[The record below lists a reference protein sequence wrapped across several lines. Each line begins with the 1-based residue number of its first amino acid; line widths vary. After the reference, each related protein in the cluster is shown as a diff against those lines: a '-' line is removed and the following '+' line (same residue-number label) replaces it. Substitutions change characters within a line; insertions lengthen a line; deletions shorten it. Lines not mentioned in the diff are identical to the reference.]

1 MSSEDKDSGIRG
13 RIDRFFDKRAK
24 EQQDLL
30 SGKIGGVNISD
41 SWSSTKEKLAKKSK
55 SNKKI
60 HKVKSQLRS
69 MRQKRLKIHQL
80 VLWQG
85 VLFA

>member
-60 HKVKSQLRS
+60 YLPFHLSQLIAVCWI
-69 MRQKRLKIHQL
+69 MIFLYL
-80 VLWQG
+80 
-85 VLFA
+85 